1 MTLVT
6 LERDR
11 GDLTAALTHA
21 QELDALEPGNP
32 QIRALVD
39 DVRRHLG
46 R

>member
-1 MTLVT
+1 MLFT

-11 GDLTAALTHA
+11 GDLAAALTHA
-21 QELDALEPGNP
+21 QELAALEPNNP

-39 DVRRHLG
+39 NLRSRLG